1 MFAPIVKARV
11 KKSRELFGFWVK
23 AGKVRAFVPIAV
35 VAGEREIF
43 RRIFAAVLA
52 RNDVFDVKPQ
62 WLEILM

>member
-1 MFAPIVKARV
+1 MFAPIIEARV
-11 KKSRELFGFWVK
+11 KKSRELFVFWVK
-23 AGKVRAFVPIAV
+23 AGKVCAFVPVAV

-43 RRIFAAVLA
+43 RRIFAVVLA